1 VQPAPASAA
10 TWYVATAANGGNDAN
25 SGDAAHPWEH
35 INYAIGKAGDGD
47 TINIGPGWFTEQVI
61 IDKPLTIIGTAVAP
75 TPTGTFIAAPPTASR
90 TTYTAHDGTIF
101 DYVVAA
107 HDNNSISIG
116 TLTIVAADTMKAG
129 ATYYANLVFDNVTGP
144 GSGFN
149 AGCASGWAS
158 AVIADIGVAVWGGSV
173 VIVQESQIVNFKTW
187 GVWSKNSSPTVYNN
201 EIVSA
206 SNNSNCVDLDY
217 CPFALVDNNFLR
229 GDTMPLNI
237 NGITVDHCIN
247 TTLSNNEIHGVPV
260 GDGIVTFTSAGP
272 IAINTNIIYGFS
284 RGIWDPDAVTGLIV
298 GNEIYSC
305 SSAIR
310 LNNTGSNWTGIN
322 NNLLYNC
329 TSAGLYFTC
338 PLANVTGNLINDTGI
353 GLDALNNLT
362 AHCNAIFDNSVAGLN
377 LQVNGTFD
385 VTNNYWGDN
394 SGPNVNG
401 AGPGTGDAITTNGHT
416 VLTFDPWAAMV
427 LSATPPAITA
437 DGTSLSTLDLDCT
450 RNSAGVVMGCDI
462 PDGLRVI
469 FATTGGTLTSA
480 TTYTHG
486 GHAITALRSSTTP
499 GIFTVTSAFG
509 MAPDMTL
516 STTIVTFTAIR
527 YCL

>member
-1 VQPAPASAA
+1 
-10 TWYVATAANGGNDAN
+10 
-25 SGDAAHPWEH
+25 
-35 INYAIGKAGDGD
+35 
-47 TINIGPGWFTEQVI
+47 
-61 IDKPLTIIGTAVAP
+61 
-75 TPTGTFIAAPPTASR
+75 
-90 TTYTAHDGTIF
+90 
-101 DYVVAA
+101 
-107 HDNNSISIG
+107 
-116 TLTIVAADTMKAG
+116 
-129 ATYYANLVFDNVTGP
+129 
-144 GSGFN
+144 
-149 AGCASGWAS
+149 
-158 AVIADIGVAVWGGSV
+158 
-173 VIVQESQIVNFKTW
+173 
-187 GVWSKNSSPTVYNN
+187 VYNN

-516 STTIVTFTAIR
+516 STTIVTFTAIPPEPVQNGINAGPGSHGSSLIAGFTPGTLQLPNVNVTSAR
-527 YCL
+527 LSAASVSAGSPVKVSADVSNTGGASGAAVVKVYLNGEVAGSQGVEVAGGSTTPVTFNVTPSQPGDYSVRVNNVSAGTLKVTGGNDSDIIFAVAFAAFVVLVLSLLVVYLRRRRIAA